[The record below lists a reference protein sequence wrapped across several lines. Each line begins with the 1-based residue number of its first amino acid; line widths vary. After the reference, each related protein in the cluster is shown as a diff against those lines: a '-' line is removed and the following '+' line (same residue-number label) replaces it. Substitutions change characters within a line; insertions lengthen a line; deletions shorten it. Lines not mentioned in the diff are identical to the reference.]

1 MGTNGFENMKKITI
15 YIPEELAVSVTV
27 AAKQRGT
34 SEAALIRE
42 AIATYVATV
51 KRPRPDI
58 VGSVSIDGVEGAD
71 TEEWLLANWR
81 PE

>member
-1 MGTNGFENMKKITI
+1 MNGFENMKKTTI

-27 AAKQRGT
+27 AAKQKGS
-34 SEAALIRE
+34 SEASLIRE
-42 AIATYVATV
+42 AIATYVAAV
-51 KRPRPDI
+51 ERPLPDF
-58 VGSVSIDGVEGAD
+58 VGSVSIEGVEGAD